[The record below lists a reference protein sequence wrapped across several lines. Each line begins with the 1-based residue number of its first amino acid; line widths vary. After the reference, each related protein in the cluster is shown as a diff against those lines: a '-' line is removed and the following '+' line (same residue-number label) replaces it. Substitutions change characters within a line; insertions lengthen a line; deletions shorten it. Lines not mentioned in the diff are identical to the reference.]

1 MFKSLL
7 KHFTK
12 HPISFIAL
20 ILLSFFSFFPLVK
33 NTPISSPT
41 PQVKSA
47 YTRTNPETPSFSC
60 STLPEL
66 ETLSFYIYD
75 ITSKSVIC
83 QREPNLPLYPA
94 STTKMMTAL
103 VALDIY
109 TPDQIL
115 TIYSADHSVGHT
127 MNLLPNDQLTT
138 SDLIYG
144 LLVSSGNDAALALA
158 ENHPQG
164 YSAFVSAMN
173 DKARSLGLKNTY
185 FTNVSGVEDE
195 FHVTTASDLT
205 TIALEGLKHPL
216 FAQAVATSKT
226 TVTSLKGNSYPL
238 YSTNELLSRED
249 VSGIKTGWT
258 PSAGDCLLTLYTQD
272 GHKIIITLLGSPD
285 RFEETELILDWLKTN
300 LSWQ

>member
-1 MFKSLL
+1 MFK
-7 KHFTK
+7 HFAK

-20 ILLSFFSFFPLVK
+20 ILLSLFSFFPLIQDV
-33 NTPISSPT
+33 PLSSPT

-47 YTRTNPETPSFSC
+47 YTRSGTSVPSFSC
-60 STLPEL
+60 SNLPEL
-66 ETLSFYIYD
+66 EALSFYIYD
-75 ITSKSVIC
+75 VTSKSVIC

-115 TIYSADHSVGHT
+115 TVYSADHSVGHT
-127 MNLLPNDQLTT
+127 MNLLPDDQLTM

-173 DKARSLGLKNTY
+173 TKVRALGLKNTY

-195 FHVTTASDLT
+195 SHITTASDLT

-226 TVTSLKGNSYPL
+226 TVTSLQGNSYPL
-238 YSTNELLSRED
+238 YSTNELLRRED

-258 PSAGDCLLTLYTQD
+258 PSAGECLLTLYTQE
-272 GHKIIITLLGSPD
+272 GHQIIVTLLGSPD
-285 RFEETELILDWLKTN
+285 RFEETEVILGWLETN
-300 LSWQ
+300 LSWE

>member
-1 MFKSLL
+1 MFK
-7 KHFTK
+7 HFAK

-20 ILLSFFSFFPLVK
+20 ILLSLFSFFPLIKDV
-33 NTPISSPT
+33 PLSSPT

-47 YTRTNPETPSFSC
+47 YTQSGASVPSFSC
-60 STLPEL
+60 SNLPEL
-66 ETLSFYIYD
+66 EALSFYIYD

-103 VALDIY
+103 VALDTY

-115 TIYSADHSVGHT
+115 TVYSADHSVGHT
-127 MNLLPNDQLTT
+127 MNLLPDDQLIM
-138 SDLIYG
+138 SDLIFG

-173 DKARSLGLKNTY
+173 TKVRALGLKNTY

-195 FHVTTASDLT
+195 SHITTASDLT

-226 TVTSLKGNSYPL
+226 TVTSLQGNSYPL
-238 YSTNELLSRED
+238 YSTNELLGRED

-258 PSAGDCLLTLYTQD
+258 PSAGECLLTLYTQE
-272 GHKIIITLLGSPD
+272 GHQIIITLLGSPD
-285 RFEETELILDWLKTN
+285 RFEETKLILDWLETS
-300 LSWQ
+300 LSWE